1 MIPIPH
7 RIMAIRDH
15 LDRIERAD
23 LAGKL
28 DEDAT
33 NLVSGLLGS
42 FQQRLDNVRE
52 FVPDVTKADA

>member
-1 MIPIPH
+1 VIPIPH
-7 RIMAIRDH
+7 RLMSIRDH

-33 NLVSGLLGS
+33 NLVSGLLAS
-42 FQQRLDNVRE
+42 MQARLDNVRE
-52 FVPDVTKADA
+52 FVPDVAKADA